1 MSEIFPVGS
10 RVSASEI
17 RARAKSA
24 GSHFFDPATMRF
36 FSSRVHGDG
45 IVGKGGRVY
54 FVTSEQN
61 KSPGYVG
68 PRRYTLRVQK
78 PDGSIETH
86 GEFQQFATL
95 REANE
100 AKFEAAYGGDDEV
113 FSNPSTPRGWTE
125 REEAIRA
132 ARSRTQMT
140 GHPHTVYLQPTGEY
154 VDLQGTPE
162 RPANV
167 KAAARHNWKLVAA
180 VDRKGKLKTF
190 SQNPRTRIHRSS
202 SRSRVS
208 GPHASSVFS
217 GNLPVLDPQP
227 GGWYALK
234 YWNPSAKKWN
244 VPSALGSLAQVKKFM
259 RDHGIH
265 RALMLT

>member
-1 MSEIFPVGS
+1 MSEIFPAGS
-10 RVSASEI
+10 RVAASEI

-45 IVGKGGRVY
+45 IVGSDGKIY
-54 FVTSEQN
+54 FVTSEQY
-61 KSPGYVG
+61 KAPGYVG
-68 PRRYTLRVQK
+68 PRRYTLRAQK
-78 PDGSIETH
+78 PDGSVEMH

-95 REANE
+95 REANK
-100 AKFEAAYGGDDEV
+100 AKFDAAYGSDEV
-113 FSNPSTPRGWTE
+113 FSNPYTSRGWTDQ
-125 REEAIRA
+125 EEAIWSA
-132 ARSRTQMT
+132 QTLARRRRRPYSVFR
-140 GHPHTVYLQPTGEY
+140 QPTGEF
-154 VDLQGTPE
+154 VELEGTSRYPE
-162 RPANV
+162 NV

-180 VDRKGKLKTF
+180 VDREGRLKTLNR
-190 SQNPRTRIHRSS
+190 NPRTRIERASA
-202 SRSRVS
+202 RSRVT
-208 GPHASSVFS
+208 GKFAGAVFS